1 MPGMLHEPRT
11 WPMRARAAPQ
21 GHLAECDCRVGM
33 HTFGERLCCRVALL
47 SRACRGITHAADG
60 RSVLRRD
67 LSVHHR
73 CRSGSG
79 SVQLNKSS
87 VDAHAAARREPKR
100 SHGQSVRRAHRA
112 TPDGRRPDRR
122 GAARTQQRTMR
133 VVPCS
138 SGTPWNRMPESTGR
152 DERVDDCGVA
162 SITRSAPK
170 QPSPG
175 ADVAAGEPSPGAD
188 VGRGEPSP
196 GQMWPDLAS
205 MTRSP
210 PERRC

>member
-1 MPGMLHEPRT
+1 MQGMLHEPRT

-33 HTFGERLCCRVALL
+33 HTFGERLCCRIALL
-47 SRACRGITHAADG
+47 GRVCRGITHAADG
-60 RSVLRRD
+60 QRVPGGPI
-67 LSVHHR
+67 
-73 CRSGSG
+73 CAPPRSGSG

-112 TPDGRRPDRR
+112 TPDGRRPTV
-122 GAARTQQRTMR
+122 AARRAQQRTMR

-162 SITRSAPK
+162 RMTRSAAPE
-170 QPSPG
+170 QPSP
-175 ADVAAGEPSPGAD
+175 V
-188 VGRGEPSP
+188 
-196 GQMWPDLAS
+196 QMW
-205 MTRSP
+205 RRVSP
-210 PERRC
+210 VPGRCGPI